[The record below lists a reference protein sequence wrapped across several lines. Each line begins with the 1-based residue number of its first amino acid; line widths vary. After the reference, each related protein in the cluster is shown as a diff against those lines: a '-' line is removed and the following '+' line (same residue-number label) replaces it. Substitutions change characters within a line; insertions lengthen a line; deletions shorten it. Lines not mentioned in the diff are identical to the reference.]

1 MPHCILIKFPQI
13 LLPEGFI
20 FQKKK
25 LHTQGDS
32 SCGAHAI
39 WPNSTLLDCSF
50 VELASESILIGKLIV
65 KIKRSFNYYIRLH
78 GLLMR
83 PVNIHHFC
91 FFTKLSSD
99 QLRIQPQ
106 LGVGHLFNEILCNHF
121 EYNCINCMKHVRVI

>member
-65 KIKRSFNYYIRLH
+65 KIKRSSNYYIRLH

-106 LGVGHLFNEILCNHF
+106 LGGGHLFDEILCNHF

>member
-20 FQKKK
+20 FQKKKK

-50 VELASESILIGKLIV
+50 VELASE
-65 KIKRSFNYYIRLH
+65 N
-78 GLLMR
+78 
-83 PVNIHHFC
+83 
-91 FFTKLSSD
+91 LSWEAD
-99 QLRIQPQ
+99 R
-106 LGVGHLFNEILCNHF
+106 ED
-121 EYNCINCMKHVRVI
+121 